1 MARLNRA
8 AAIYSLETDF
18 GRSTLSGVASREN
31 PVARSRPQSVLTHT
45 WPRDGIDV
53 DGTRDRDDAADAVPA
68 SANLLRANGAPK
80 NYRRAI
86 FATTRPT
93 GTAPM

>member
-1 MARLNRA
+1 MARR
-8 AAIYSLETDF
+8 
-18 GRSTLSGVASREN
+18 
-31 PVARSRPQSVLTHT
+31 RPQPVLTGT

-53 DGTRDRDDAADAVPA
+53 DATRDRDNAADAVPA

-86 FATTRPT
+86 FATTRRL
-93 GTAPM
+93 ARRPM